1 MPETLSAIHT
11 GRLERSCG
19 PRGDS
24 IRVGAGA
31 EGIERVEAF
40 FGGRAFEPHRHDT
53 YAIGITTAGVQ
64 LFRYRGV
71 NRCCLPGQLH
81 FLHPDETHDG
91 MPGTRDGFAYRIL
104 YVAPS
109 LVQASLHGRPLPFV
123 ADPVQSP
130 SPATAALAALLDDIE
145 EPMDELARAAAVAA
159 IADALTGAAGD
170 REPAAAID
178 LAAVSAVRE
187 YLDAHPTGG
196 TRADL
201 LERIAGTDR
210 WTIARHFRAAFGT
223 SPDRYRT
230 MRRLAVARRAIA
242 AGAPLAGA
250 AAAAGFADQSHMTRQ
265 FKRAY
270 GITPGRWAQATSAC
284 TGLTVSTGSSASR

>member
-1 MPETLSAIHT
+1 MPETLSAIQA

-53 YAIGITTAGVQ
+53 YAIGITMAGVQ
-64 LFRYRGV
+64 RFRYRGAD
-71 NRCCLPGQLH
+71 RCCLPGQLH

-91 MPGTRDGFAYRIL
+91 RAGTDAGFGYRIL
-104 YVAPS
+104 YVAPA
-109 LVQASLHGRPLPFV
+109 LVQEALAGRSLPFV
-123 ADPVQSP
+123 ADPVQR
-130 SPATAALAALLDDIE
+130 PAPQTAGLAELLRDID
-145 EPMDELARAAAVAA
+145 EPMDELARTAAAA
-159 IADALTGAAGD
+159 IVADALAGAGGAD
-170 REPAAAID
+170 EPAGAID

-187 YLDAHPTGG
+187 YLDAHPTAG
-196 TRADL
+196 TRAHL
-201 LERIAGTDR
+201 LERVGGSDR

-242 AGAPLAGA
+242 AGTPLAEA

-265 FKRAY
+265 FTRAY
-270 GITPGRWAQATSAC
+270 GMTPGRWARATRSA
-284 TGLTVSTGSSASR
+284 GLTASTGSSSSR

>member
-1 MPETLSAIHT
+1 MPETLSAIQA

-64 LFRYRGV
+64 RFRYRGAD
-71 NRCCLPGQLH
+71 RCCLPGQLH

-91 MPGTRDGFAYRIL
+91 RAGTDAGFGYRIL
-104 YVAPS
+104 YVAPA
-109 LVQASLHGRPLPFV
+109 LVQEALAGRSLPFV
-123 ADPVQSP
+123 AEPVQR
-130 SPATAALAALLDDIE
+130 PAPQTAGLAELLRDIE
-145 EPMDELARAAAVAA
+145 EPMDELARTAAAA
-159 IADALTGAAGD
+159 IVADALAGAGGAD
-170 REPAAAID
+170 EPAGAID

-187 YLDAHPTGG
+187 YLDAHPTAG
-196 TRADL
+196 TRAHL
-201 LERIAGTDR
+201 LERIGGSDR

-242 AGAPLAGA
+242 AGTPLAEA

-265 FKRAY
+265 FTRAY
-270 GITPGRWAQATSAC
+270 GMTPGRWARATRSAGV
-284 TGLTVSTGSSASR
+284 TASTGSSSSR

>member
-1 MPETLSAIHT
+1 VPETLSAIQA

-64 LFRYRGV
+64 RFRYRGAD
-71 NRCCLPGQLH
+71 RCCLPGQLH

-91 MPGTRDGFAYRIL
+91 RAGTDAGFGYRIL
-104 YVAPS
+104 YVAPA
-109 LVQASLHGRPLPFV
+109 LVQEALAGRALPFV
-123 ADPVQSP
+123 ADPVQR
-130 SPATAALAALLDDIE
+130 PAPQTAGLAELLRDIE
-145 EPMDELARAAAVAA
+145 EPMDELARTAAAA
-159 IADALTGAAGD
+159 IVADALAGAGGAD
-170 REPAAAID
+170 EPAGAID

-187 YLDAHPTGG
+187 YLDAHPTAG
-196 TRADL
+196 TRAHL
-201 LERIAGTDR
+201 LERIGGSDR

-242 AGAPLAGA
+242 AGTPLAEA

-265 FKRAY
+265 FTRAY
-270 GITPGRWAQATSAC
+270 GMTPGRWARATRSAGV
-284 TGLTVSTGSSASR
+284 TASTGSSSSR

>member
-1 MPETLSAIHT
+1 MAETLSAIHT

-24 IRVGAGA
+24 IRLGAGA
-31 EGIERVEAF
+31 DGIERVEAF
-40 FGGRAFEPHRHDT
+40 FGGPAFEPHRHDT
-53 YAIGITTAGVQ
+53 YAIGRTTAGVQ
-64 LFRYRGV
+64 SFRYRGAQ
-71 NRCCLPGQLH
+71 RRCLPGQLH
-81 FLHPDETHDG
+81 FIHPDETHDG
-91 MPGTRDGFAYRIL
+91 GPATEAGFGYRIL

-109 LVQASLHGRPLPFV
+109 LVQESLEGRPLPFV

-130 SPATAALAALLDDIE
+130 SPATAALAALLDDMD
-145 EPMDELARAAAVAA
+145 EPMDELARAAAAAA

-170 REPAAAID
+170 REPAGTID
-178 LAAVSAVRE
+178 LAAVSAVRD
-187 YLDAHPTGG
+187 YLDAHPTAG
-196 TRADL
+196 TRAHL
-201 LERIAGTDR
+201 LERIAGIDR

-242 AGAPLAGA
+242 VGTPLAEA

-265 FKRAY
+265 FTRAY
-270 GITPGRWAQATSAC
+270 GMTPGRWARATRASTGVSA
-284 TGLTVSTGSSASR
+284 STGSSPLQ

>member
-1 MPETLSAIHT
+1 VPETLSAIQA

-64 LFRYRGV
+64 RFRYRGAD
-71 NRCCLPGQLH
+71 RCCLPGQLH

-91 MPGTRDGFAYRIL
+91 RAGTDAGFGYRIL
-104 YVAPS
+104 YVAPA
-109 LVQASLHGRPLPFV
+109 LVQEALAGRALPFV
-123 ADPVQSP
+123 ADPVQR
-130 SPATAALAALLDDIE
+130 PAPRTAGLAELLRDID
-145 EPMDELARAAAVAA
+145 EPMDELARTAAAA
-159 IADALTGAAGD
+159 IVADALAGAGGAD
-170 REPAAAID
+170 EPAGAID

-187 YLDAHPTGG
+187 YLDAHPTAG
-196 TRADL
+196 TRAHL
-201 LERIAGTDR
+201 LERIGGSDR

-242 AGAPLAGA
+242 AGTPLAEA
-250 AAAAGFADQSHMTRQ
+250 AVAAGFADQSHMTRQ
-265 FKRAY
+265 FTRAY
-270 GITPGRWAQATSAC
+270 GMTPGRWARATRSAGV
-284 TGLTVSTGSSASR
+284 TASTGSSSSR

>member
-1 MPETLSAIHT
+1 VPETLSAIQE

-40 FGGRAFEPHRHDT
+40 FGGRAFKPHRHDT

-64 LFRYRGV
+64 RFRYRGAD
-71 NRCCLPGQLH
+71 RCCLPGQLH
-81 FLHPDETHDG
+81 FLHPDEIHDG
-91 MPGTRDGFAYRIL
+91 RAGTDAGFGYRIL

-109 LVQASLHGRPLPFV
+109 LVQEALDGRPLPFV
-123 ADPVQSP
+123 ADPVQTP
-130 SPATAALAALLDDIE
+130 SPQTEGLAALLRDMD
-145 EPMDELARAAAVAA
+145 EPLDELARAAAAA
-159 IADALTGAAGD
+159 AVADALAGAGGD
-170 REPAAAID
+170 REPSGAID
-178 LAAVSAVRE
+178 LAAVSAVRA
-187 YLDAHPTGG
+187 YLDAHPTAG
-196 TRADL
+196 TRAHL
-201 LERIAGTDR
+201 LECIAGIDR

-230 MRRLAVARRAIA
+230 MRRLAIARRAIA
-242 AGAPLAGA
+242 AGIPLAEA

-265 FKRAY
+265 FTRAY
-270 GITPGRWAQATSAC
+270 GMTPGRWARATRRSA
-284 TGLTVSTGSSASR
+284 GVIASTGSSASR

>member
-1 MPETLSAIHT
+1 MPETLSAIQA

-64 LFRYRGV
+64 RFRYRGAD
-71 NRCCLPGQLH
+71 RCCLPGQLH

-91 MPGTRDGFAYRIL
+91 RAGTDAGFGYRIL
-104 YVAPS
+104 YVAPA
-109 LVQASLHGRPLPFV
+109 LVQEALAGRSLPFV
-123 ADPVQSP
+123 ADPVQR
-130 SPATAALAALLDDIE
+130 PAPQTAGLAELLRDIE
-145 EPMDELARAAAVAA
+145 EPMDELARTAAAA
-159 IADALTGAAGD
+159 IVADALAGAGGAD
-170 REPAAAID
+170 EPAGAID

-187 YLDAHPTGG
+187 YLDAHPTAG
-196 TRADL
+196 TRAHL
-201 LERIAGTDR
+201 LERIGGSDR

-242 AGAPLAGA
+242 AGTPLAEA

-265 FKRAY
+265 FTRAY
-270 GITPGRWAQATSAC
+270 GMTPGRWARATRSAGV
-284 TGLTVSTGSSASR
+284 TASTGSSSSR